1 MATPRVRL
9 LLQPEGPQEQVLQVT
24 AGEAEGE
31 AHEVVEARHGGVALV
46 FARKRK
52 EPPAEAAAPV
62 PSTCTQHG
70 AAASTHTR
78 RASLFRTPAAQ
89 RALTAAATAVAAES
103 PYADEVEMLQPLGER
118 LLEGLAALPDRA
130 PPADRLLAFCAG
142 LGAAAVEAAAAAPA
156 RAAALADV
164 LAAFQRSL
172 GATLADGGVALAA
185 PPRPP
190 PTPSDEG
197 EVEQQAPGYR
207 VDLEARKAGL
217 RARLAN
223 FEKEEAEWHALL
235 YKVHELDQQQ
245 LMPAADEAAA
255 GSSGEA
261 AAGEAAAPDEAG
273 LSSVASEPGMYGQL
287 ADQAAQR
294 SSSEE
299 QEAEAALAALEAV
312 HVGVHRHLAMQ
323 VEGVCKLVGDVE
335 ELVERASRAAAA
347 VQAEYHAE
355 KFRAFPHIN
364 SPARLIRELVRA
376 PGPAPGSKAP
386 QQQRQEAADGKE
398 NAGAAMEVA

>member
-9 LLQPEGPQEQVLQVT
+9 LLQPEGPQEHVLQVT
-24 AGEAEGE
+24 A
-31 AHEVVEARHGGVALV
+31 AHEVVEAQHGGVALV

-52 EPPAEAAAPV
+52 APPPEAAAPA
-62 PSTCTQHG
+62 P
-70 AAASTHTR
+70 STHTH

-89 RALTAAATAVAAES
+89 RALTAAATAVATES

-130 PPADRLLAFCAG
+130 PPQDRLLAFCAG
-142 LGAAAVEAAAAAPA
+142 LGAAAVEASATAPA
-156 RAAALADV
+156 CAAALADA
-164 LAAFQRSL
+164 LAAFQSSL
-172 GATLADGGVALAA
+172 AAALADGSVALAA
-185 PPRPP
+185 APRPP
-190 PTPSDEG
+190 PTPADEG

-223 FEKEEAEWHALL
+223 FQKEEAEWHSLL
-235 YKVHELDQQQ
+235 QKVQELDQQQ
-245 LMPAADEAAA
+245 LMPVPEEPAA
-255 GSSGEA
+255 GSSGGEA
-261 AAGEAAAPDEAG
+261 AAGGAEAPGDGA
-273 LSSVASEPGMYGQL
+273 LSSAASEPGVHGQP
-287 ADQAAQR
+287 ADQAAR
-294 SSSEE
+294 HISSGEDEE
-299 QEAEAALAALEAV
+299 DAALAALEAV
-312 HVGVHRHLAMQ
+312 HAGIHRHLAMQ

-355 KFRAFPHIN
+355 KFRAFPHVN

-386 QQQRQEAADGKE
+386 RQQQQDAADGKE
-398 NAGAAMEVA
+398 NAMEVA